1 MLKRK
6 KYLQIQS
13 NTHNNPYLKQRTNIN
28 KIIEETKAKLNT
40 VNIFK
45 K

>member
-13 NTHNNPYLKQRTNIN
+13 NTYNNPYLNQLPNIN
-28 KIIEETKAKLNT
+28 KTIEKNKN
-40 VNIFK
+40 NIK
-45 K
+45 